1 VCDAGPRA
9 LVQRAGTP
17 CYPSTSLRLDRV
29 LDVVPV
35 DDGIRRRAAGRG
47 QGRRVGDRPRGRL
60 VGVVGRRDD
69 DALGVVPG
77 RQVVERD
84 VRSHRAAVAVRDSP
98 VAGVHRYGTARVT
111 GSDHERQRAGR
122 LPRRDLVQVDVT

>member
-1 VCDAGPRA
+1 LLKGQSVGRA
-9 LVQRAGTP
+9 PEGARSSRT
-17 CYPSTSLRLDRV
+17 TSLRLDRV

-60 VGVVGRRDD
+60 VGVVVTMMHSG
-69 DALGVVPG
+69 LFP
-77 RQVVERD
+77 
-84 VRSHRAAVAVRDSP
+84 AARWSNVMSDRTGPPLQSETPPFPRTAS
-98 VAGVHRYGTARVT
+98 VAGGHR
-111 GSDHERQRAGR
+111 ERQRAGR